1 MKIFVCIDP
10 APLVAVPCVM
20 RQSADEYSGCNS
32 ASVTADPHMAFRK
45 SDSHR
50 WQLEVRLILF
60 ISRQKL
66 IRTAAADFP
75 NIWPTSSDSYPA
87 ALSIKTAPFW
97 SRSFRTTLASSRR
110 AFT

>member
-1 MKIFVCIDP
+1 LAV
-10 APLVAVPCVM
+10 VA
-20 RQSADEYSGCNS
+20 G
-32 ASVTADPHMAFRK
+32 RK
-45 SDSHR
+45 GDSHR
-50 WQLEVRLILF
+50 WQLEVRLIFF

-66 IRTAAADFP
+66 IRMAAADFP
-75 NIWPTSSDSYPA
+75 NIWPTSSHSYPA